1 MRFAGMLMSNL
12 GMFPRICGIT
22 LFMLIRCGAVRFGRF
37 VVVFCSF
44 AMFVF
49 WHCYSAYIGALQGP
63 LQDV

>member
-1 MRFAGMLMSNL
+1 MSNL

-22 LFMLIRCGAVRFGRF
+22 PFMLIRCGAMELGRF

-49 WHCYSAYIGALQGP
+49 WHSYSACIGALHGP
-63 LQDV
+63 LQHV